1 METILSFGKM
11 CQSGVGTCRYINFLF
26 PSAPILA
33 QPFSS
38 LYVDPSSVGAPGY
51 PVKNKVYSKI
61 LKGRSSTKTKT
72 MH

>member
-33 QPFSS
+33 QSSSS
-38 LYVDPSSVGAPGY
+38 LYVYPSSVGAP
-51 PVKNKVYSKI
+51 
-61 LKGRSSTKTKT
+61 
-72 MH
+72 